1 MKLVSWVFAIKHL
14 CEMPG
19 NFKEIKFLGEQSMPY
34 SSDTLLWLQ
43 KPFFFPEEIVELY
56 SLSKVFILKLIF
68 LLWHLRRERET
79 SKYNRIQVLDWLKS
93 CATNA
98 EVAPHNLP
106 AWL

>member
-43 KPFFFPEEIVELY
+43 KPLFFSWRDYGVVFSFQGFYPEINFFAVAFEE
-56 SLSKVFILKLIF
+56 
-68 LLWHLRRERET
+68 RERET
-79 SKYNRIQVLDWLKS
+79 SK
-93 CATNA
+93 
-98 EVAPHNLP
+98 
-106 AWL
+106 